1 MSARDLEGRAVL
13 VTGGSRGI
21 GRAVVLGALE
31 RGADVAYCSRGGA
44 EDAALTAEASG
55 RAPGRRLLALRADVA
70 VEEQVEGFFDAAL
83 SALGR
88 VDAVVSNAGISRED
102 LLVSCPA
109 ATWDELL
116 ATNLTGAFLVSRR
129 AVRELVSRGGGSLVF
144 MGSLQQYGSPRGAA
158 AYATGKG
165 GITGLMV
172 AIAWEHAADGVRANQ
187 VAAGYVD
194 TEMTSHLPEFARRRF
209 LEVSPLKRLPT
220 TEEVAA
226 LILFLCSERSA
237 GINGETLHAAGGVRE
252 MFL

>member
-1 MSARDLEGRAVL
+1 MSGPDFDGQAVL

-31 RGADVAYCSRGGA
+31 RGADVAYCSRDGSA
-44 EDAALTAEASG
+44 DEDLAAQASL
-55 RAPGRRLLALRADVA
+55 RAPGRRLVAVRADVA
-70 VEEQVEGFFDAAL
+70 VEEQVESFFDGAL

-102 LLVSCPA
+102 LLVSCA
-109 ATWDELL
+109 AGTWDELL

-129 AVRELVSRGGGSLVF
+129 AVRELASRGGGSLVF

-165 GITGLMV
+165 GITGLME
-172 AIAWEHAADGVRANQ
+172 AIAWEHAGDGVRANQ

-194 TEMTSHLPEFARRRF
+194 TGMTSHLPEFARKRF
-209 LEVSPLKRLPT
+209 LETSPLKRLPA
-220 TEEVAA
+220 TEEIAA
-226 LILFLCSERSA
+226 LILFLCSARSA
-237 GINGETLHAAGGVRE
+237 GLNGQTLHAAGGIRE

>member
-1 MSARDLEGRAVL
+1 VSARDLEGRAVL

-31 RGADVAYCSRGGA
+31 RGAEVAYCSRDGA
-44 EDAALTAEASG
+44 LDAALAAEAAG
-55 RAPGRRLLALRADVA
+55 RAPGRRLAALRADVA
-70 VEEQVEGFFDAAL
+70 VEEQVEAFFDGAL

-129 AVRELVSRGGGSLVF
+129 AVRELASRGGGSLVF

-165 GITGLMV
+165 GVTGLME
-172 AIAWEHAADGVRANQ
+172 AIAREHAGDGVRANQ

-194 TEMTSHLPEFARRRF
+194 TGMTSHLPEFARRRF
-209 LEVSPLKRLPT
+209 LETSPLKRLPA
-220 TEEVAA
+220 TEEIAA
-226 LILFLCSERSA
+226 LILFLCCPRSA
-237 GINGETLHAAGGVRE
+237 GLNGQTLHAAGGIRE